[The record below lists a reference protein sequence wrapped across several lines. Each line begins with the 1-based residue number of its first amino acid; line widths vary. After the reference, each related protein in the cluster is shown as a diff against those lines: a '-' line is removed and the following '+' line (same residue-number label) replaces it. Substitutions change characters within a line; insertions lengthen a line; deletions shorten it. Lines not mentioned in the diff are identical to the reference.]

1 MPDDNAPETLTGQ
14 WQGRYYYPRR
24 PDPVGFEASIFDR
37 EGELGGSITERS
49 TLPDMNGAVLY
60 ATLRGTRRG
69 QRVRFTKSYEVN
81 DRRYGRV
88 NYSGKLS
95 ADRLHIAGRWHIA
108 GTFGLIS
115 GKFEMTRPGR
125 VANSERIG
133 VKLVEPVM

>member
-1 MPDDNAPETLTGQ
+1 MAEDDAPETLTGQ
-14 WQGRYYYPRR
+14 WQGRYFYPSR
-24 PDPVGFEASIFDR
+24 PLPVGFEASVFDQ
-37 EGELGGSITERS
+37 GGDLGGSITERS

-69 QRVRFTKSYEVN
+69 QSVRFQKSYEVN

-95 ADRLHIAGRWHIA
+95 ADRLHIKGRWHIA

-115 GKFEMTRPGR
+115 GKFEMMRPGR
-125 VANSERIG
+125 VADAAKIG
-133 VKLVEPVM
+133 VKLVEPVS